1 MSRLTGEVTIRFRG
15 SPSQSCAH
23 YIDDTQNTQ
32 LANVYKAD
40 NCLSRRG
47 ILQMLD
53 KSFNPTRY

>member
-40 NCLSRRG
+40 NCLS
-47 ILQMLD
+47 
-53 KSFNPTRY
+53 